1 MEKTIQSWRHDVVTL
16 ITLSARTS
24 TIGGANMFGS
34 GFGFVHGDT
43 LRKIACCI

>member
-1 MEKTIQSWRHDVVTL
+1 MEISSILASPRGHL
-16 ITLSARTS
+16 ITLSARYS
-24 TIGGANMFGS
+24 TIGGANMLGS